1 MRKLGKLKRLDVK
14 ELWKHEAHDFTPW
27 LEENIKMLSEAVG
40 LEIDIIDRE
49 ADVGAFNVDL
59 YGKDLNTGHPVVI
72 ENQLTQ
78 TDHSHLGQLMTYA
91 AGFEAG
97 VIIWISPTIRDE
109 HRQTLHW
116 LNDISKDDVSFFGIE
131 IEVLQIDESGPAV
144 NFKLAVQPSERRI
157 HTLISKKGQLY
168 NEFFSQLL
176 QSLKEK
182 EPGITTA
189 TKVGYGNW
197 FAFGAGKGGFTFT
210 FAFAANRRFRMELS
224 IYPGE
229 RERNKQAFDML
240 QEQKSEIERAIGTT
254 LSWERLDDKLM
265 CRIAAYRDGSI
276 NDPPEDLESLS
287 KWAIELMI
295 PFQRE
300 LSKRVKD
307 LDI

>member
-72 ENQLTQ
+72 ENQLAQ

-109 HRQTLHW
+109 HRQALHW
-116 LNDISKDDVSFFGIE
+116 LNDISKDDVLFFGIE
-131 IEVLQIDESGPAV
+131 IEVLQIDESDPSV
-144 NFKLAVQPSERRI
+144 NFKLAVQPSERPI
-157 HTLISKKGQLY
+157 HTPVSKKGQLY

-176 QSLKEK
+176 QLLKKK

-197 FAFGAGKGGFTFT
+197 FAFGGGKNGFSFV
-210 FAFAANRRFRMELS
+210 FAFTGDRRFRVELS
-224 IYPGE
+224 INTGE
-229 RERNKQAFDML
+229 MERNKQAFDIL
-240 QEQKSEIERAIGTT
+240 HEQKSEIERAIGFP
-254 LSWERLDDKLM
+254 LSWERLDDKLTS
-265 CRIAAYRDGSI
+265 RIATYRDGSI
-276 NDPPEDLESLS
+276 NDLPEDLEVLS
-287 KWAIELMI
+287 SWAIETMI
-295 PFQRE
+295 SFRRV
-300 LSKRVKD
+300 LSGHIMN
-307 LDI
+307 LPN